1 VLRTFF
7 VTRDGYGELLDGPK
21 KILVESDE
29 SHLWLM
35 VPEIPTIEDP
45 MGTRVLLE
53 YHTDAYLDDE
63 PGPGW
68 YLYIWVDGD
77 EADSRKFCLTKTT
90 VDE

>member
-1 VLRTFF
+1 MLRTFF

-45 MGTRVLLE
+45 MGTRVLWNIIQML
-53 YHTDAYLDDE
+53 TLMTNLAQV
-63 PGPGW
+63 GI
-68 YLYIWVDGD
+68 YIFG
-77 EADSRKFCLTKTT
+77 
-90 VDE
+90 